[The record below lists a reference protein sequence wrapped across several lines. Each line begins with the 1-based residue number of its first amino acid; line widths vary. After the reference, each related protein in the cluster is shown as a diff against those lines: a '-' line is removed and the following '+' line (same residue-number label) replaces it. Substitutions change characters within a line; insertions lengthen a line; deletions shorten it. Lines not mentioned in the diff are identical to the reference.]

1 MALVSREMARL
12 GSWGQ
17 VPRGQPAC
25 LALGARS
32 RVGPGPPLQ
41 APNPAGL
48 SLSPGAARA
57 SEGRDNHGR
66 PSVDS
71 QARAGSQ
78 EGSAFLRGETS
89 PTSLPGPEAGASLT
103 RVPST
108 ARSLCRCLGR
118 GDPVHTSFFLLAP
131 EPPLLHT
138 DAKEKHKRENLHKLN
153 SLMSCFIFKLF
164 GSSQLYMATSALA
177 VERKKTYKPRLWLER
192 RSERTV
198 LGRGAWGRGCSRPPG
213 AHPAGGSA
221 PGPRR
226 GQQAAGVPLRHAVG
240 VWTLPKVQLYITV
253 SERRVCARVRRLAGA
268 GPGRRLC

>member
-1 MALVSREMARL
+1 MARF
-12 GSWGQ
+12 GSRGQ

-32 RVGPGPPLQ
+32 LGGPGPPPQ

-48 SLSPGAARA
+48 SLSQGAARA

-66 PSVDS
+66 PCVDS

-103 RVPST
+103 RAPST
-108 ARSLCRCLGR
+108 ALSLRRRLGR

-131 EPPLLHT
+131 EPPPSSPT
-138 DAKEKHKRENLHKLN
+138 PTQKRNIKKRESLHKLN
-153 SLMSCFIFKLF
+153 SLTSCFIFKLF

-198 LGRGAWGRGCSRPPG
+198 LGRGAGGRGCSRPPG
-213 AHPAGGSA
+213 ADPAGGSA
-221 PGPRR
+221 PAPRR
-226 GQQAAGVPLRHAVG
+226 GPQAAGSLCA
-240 VWTLPKVQLYITV
+240 TLWV
-253 SERRVCARVRRLAGA
+253 S
-268 GPGRRLC
+268 GPFPRYSCT